1 MAPKWRHGSI
11 LEVIM
16 PVSLSIKDVPEALAA
31 RLRERAARNH
41 RSLQRELMAIAEAAV
56 APANDAPRHS
66 VMPPAIAAWT
76 PDSLPAS
83 ANLNAAAATRDD
95 LLAELDAI
103 VAGSRW
109 GGAPLLSRE
118 QSNDRRL
125 MRELD
130 FEEQQGRRP

>member
-1 MAPKWRHGSI
+1 MAPKWRHGSV

-16 PVSLSIKDVPEALAA
+16 PVSLSIKNVSEALAA

-56 APANDAPRHS
+56 APANDAPRQA

-103 VAGSRW
+103 VADSRW